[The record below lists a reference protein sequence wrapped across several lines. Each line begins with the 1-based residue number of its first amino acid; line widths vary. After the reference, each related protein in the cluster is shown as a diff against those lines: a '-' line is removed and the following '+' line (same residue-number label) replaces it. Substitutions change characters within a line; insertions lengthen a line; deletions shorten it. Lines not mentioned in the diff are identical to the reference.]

1 MAAAGKIGHAAYH
14 GPSILKEI
22 FYGIALGLA
31 AGGLWK
37 MHHWNNKK
45 RTKEFYD
52 LLEKCVITVVVEDEQ
67 DGFDVEKTKYKNN
80 IVLGPDDQDGRSS

>member
-1 MAAAGKIGHAAYH
+1 MAAARHAAYH

-22 FYGIALGLA
+22 FYGITLGLA

-52 LLEKCVITVVVEDEQ
+52 LLEKGVITVVVEDE
-67 DGFDVEKTKYKNN
+67 
-80 IVLGPDDQDGRSS
+80 

>member
-1 MAAAGKIGHAAYH
+1 MLQKFEELTMDVFLDWNGKVVFVQERMVAARHAAYH

-22 FYGIALGLA
+22 FYGITLGLA

-52 LLEKCVITVVVEDEQ
+52 LLEKGVTTVVVGDE
-67 DGFDVEKTKYKNN
+67 
-80 IVLGPDDQDGRSS
+80 